1 MVHTSPTLFLS
12 LLQTRGQMRMV
23 AANVLGMPSKK
34 DSLVIRIRDLSEA
47 TGGQVWGW
55 RKGEREGGWQL
66 GKLGNRRT
74 GVWLG

>member
-47 TGGQVWGW
+47 TGGQVCG
-55 RKGEREGGWQL
+55 
-66 GKLGNRRT
+66 
-74 GVWLG
+74 